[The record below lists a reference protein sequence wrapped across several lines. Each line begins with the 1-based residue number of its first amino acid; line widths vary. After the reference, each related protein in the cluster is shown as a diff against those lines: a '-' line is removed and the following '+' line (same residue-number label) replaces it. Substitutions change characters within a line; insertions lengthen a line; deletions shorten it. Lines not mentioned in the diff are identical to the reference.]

1 MGTILPFR
9 APMFVFHRLSFR
21 HLLLLAFLVV
31 AGLIAAVALRGV
43 VSLEKLLAQSRESA
57 DRAVAATR
65 AAQLLAEHS
74 TSMERAARQ
83 YVVLEDR
90 TLRERYTAAARD
102 ATQELSRIPADQLPA
117 ALAAHWHRTVDTID
131 DLVAGRSGGR
141 PREAALAEAFGDLA
155 AVNNEIA
162 SQLRRTMQ
170 NQSQRLLGE
179 LDAAR
184 LNLRQQL
191 IATTVVALLLAVALG
206 LLLARPFK
214 RLEAAIADL
223 GDNRLD
229 RPIEIR
235 GPADVRRLGRR
246 LDGLRLRLAELEA
259 DKARF
264 LRHVSHEL
272 KTPLAA
278 LREGVALLRDEVP
291 GTLNADQR
299 EVAGILHQN
308 TDTLQARIEDLLRFN
323 AAAFE
328 ASRLMRRNTELGE
341 LVQRLVDEQRLQWQA
356 RQLWI
361 EIDGAPVYVQA
372 DPAKL
377 GVAVGN
383 LLSNAIRFSPPGS
396 TIRIDLSQQG
406 DVARIEVADR
416 GPGVAPSDVERV
428 FEPFYRGERQ
438 PDGGVKGTGIGLS
451 IVHEYVAAH
460 GGRVRL
466 LPSGPGA
473 RFQIELPHAV
483 RD

>member
-1 MGTILPFR
+1 
-9 APMFVFHRLSFR
+9 MFAFDRLSFR
-21 HLLLLAFLVV
+21 HLLLLAFLLV
-31 AGLIAAVALRGV
+31 AGLIAGVSLRGV
-43 VSLEKLLAQSRESA
+43 VSLERLLAQSRESA
-57 DRAVAATR
+57 ERAVSATR
-65 AAQLLAEHS
+65 SAQLLAEHS

-102 ATQELSRIPADQLPA
+102 ATQELARIPADQLPT
-117 ALAAHWHRTVDTID
+117 ALARRWHDTVDSID

-141 PREAALAEAFGDLA
+141 PREAALSEAFGELA

-162 SQLRRTMQ
+162 GQLRRAQQTQ
-170 NQSQRLLGE
+170 GQRLLGE

-191 IATTVVALLLAVALG
+191 IGATVLALLLAVALG

-229 RPIEIR
+229 TPVEIR
-235 GPADVRRLGRR
+235 GPADVRRLGRG
-246 LDGLRLRLAELEA
+246 LDGLRLRLAELDA

-291 GTLNADQR
+291 GPLSADQR
-299 EVAGILHQN
+299 EVTRILHQN
-308 TDTLQARIEDLLRFN
+308 TDALQARIEDLLRFN

-328 ASRLMRRNTELGE
+328 ARRLVRRSTELGE

-377 GVAVGN
+377 GVALGN
-383 LLSNAIRFSPPGS
+383 LLSNAIRFSPPGA
-396 TIRIDLSQQG
+396 TVRIDLAQQG
-406 DVARIEVADR
+406 DVALIEVADA
-416 GPGVAPSDVERV
+416 GPGVAPADAERV

-438 PDGGVKGTGIGLS
+438 PHDAVKGTGIGLS
-451 IVHEYVAAH
+451 IVQEYIAAH

-466 LPSGPGA
+466 LPHGPGA

>member
-1 MGTILPFR
+1 
-9 APMFVFHRLSFR
+9 MFSFHRLSFR
-21 HLLLLAFLVV
+21 HLLLLAFLLV
-31 AGLIAAVALRGV
+31 AGLIAAVSLRGV
-43 VSLEKLLAQSRESA
+43 VSLERLLAQSRESA

-65 AAQLLAEHS
+65 SAQLLAEHS

-90 TLRERYTAAARD
+90 ALRERYAAATRE
-102 ATQELSRIPADQLPA
+102 AMQELARIQADQLPA
-117 ALAAHWHRTVDTID
+117 ALAARWHRTVDGID

-141 PREAALAEAFGDLA
+141 PREAALSEAFGELA

-162 SQLRRTMQ
+162 GQLRRAMQ
-170 NQSQRLLGE
+170 TQSQRLLGE

-184 LNLRQQL
+184 LQLRQQL
-191 IATTVVALLLAVALG
+191 IAATVLALLLAVALG

-246 LDGLRLRLAELEA
+246 LDGLRLRLAELDA

-291 GTLNADQR
+291 GPLSTDQR

-308 TDTLQARIEDLLRFN
+308 TDALQARIEDLLRFN

-328 ASRLMRRNTELGE
+328 ASRLVRRNTELGE

-377 GVAVGN
+377 GVAIGN

-396 TIRIDLSQQG
+396 TIRVDLSQQG

-416 GPGVAPSDVERV
+416 GPGVAPADAERV

-438 PDGGVKGTGIGLS
+438 PDGGGEGTGIGLS
-451 IVHEYVAAH
+451 IVHEYIAAH

-466 LPSGPGA
+466 LPTGPGA